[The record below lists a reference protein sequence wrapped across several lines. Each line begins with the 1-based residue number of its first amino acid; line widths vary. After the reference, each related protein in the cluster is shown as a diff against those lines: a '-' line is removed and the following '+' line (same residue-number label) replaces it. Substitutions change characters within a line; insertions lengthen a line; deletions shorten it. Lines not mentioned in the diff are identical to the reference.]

1 MESAARVSLLRW
13 LRRQLR
19 QPTPVRER
27 LEAAVANDDP
37 DEVRRLLTAWQL
49 SLDQRRHLER
59 LLAAWEGERPG
70 GSERGRP
77 GTGSGGR

>member
-1 MESAARVSLLRW
+1 VESAARVSLLRW

-37 DEVRRLLTAWQL
+37 AEVRRLLEGWQF
-49 SLDQRRHLER
+49 SDDQLRHVER
-59 LLAAWEGERPG
+59 LLAAWEAERPREG
-70 GSERGRP
+70 DGRDVPNVRG
-77 GTGSGGR
+77 

>member
-27 LEAAVANDDP
+27 LEAAVAADDP
-37 DEVRRLLTAWQL
+37 GEVRRLLGLWQF
-49 SLDQRRHLER
+49 SDDQRRHVER
-59 LLAAWEGERPG
+59 LLTAWEEESPR
-70 GSERGRP
+70 RQ
-77 GTGSGGR
+77 GTGGCEFPA